1 MKRQSFKIVNDNRTI
16 KLFGKL
22 PLGTTSTNVFTKRE
36 DGSYYVDGVI
46 GIRKRIPKYVSE
58 CKRQY
63 IVDNSMISST
73 ALKSVLEDRLT
84 INAQT
89 HKRETIEVQVIVI
102 RINDISQE
110 FSLLV
115 VLKDRNIDENIVAS
129 IEELINEYWDAY
141 ITPYKKAWESFL
153 RRNKTTA
160 FKYWTRKR

>member
-36 DGSYYVDGVI
+36 DGSYHVDGVI

-58 CKRQY
+58 CKRQQ
-63 IVDNSMISST
+63 IMDNSMISSST
-73 ALKSVLEDRLT
+73 LKNVLEEHSVR
-84 INAQT
+84 IY
-89 HKRETIEVQVIVI
+89 KRETVEIQIKVI

-110 FSLLV
+110 FSVLV
-115 VLKDRNIDENIVAS
+115 TLKNRNIDNDVIIAIV
-129 IEELINEYWDAY
+129 ELIDEYWTAY
-141 ITPYKKAWESFL
+141 ITPYKNAWEKFL